1 MFYELEVAGL
11 KRKLQLYP
19 VSDQLSIAAFIIF
32 GDVELTK
39 ACASKLLDKAPEFDI
54 MLTAEAKAIPL
65 IYEMSAL
72 AGVNDYVVA
81 RKGTKVYMTDPISVG
96 VDSITT
102 ANSQHLYLGQE
113 DVAKLH
119 GRRVLVVD
127 DVISTGESLASLEE
141 LANRSGA
148 TIVGKMAILAEGDAI
163 NRPDITVLGK
173 LPLFD
178 SDGSVKA

>member
-39 ACASKLLDKAPEFDI
+39 ACAARLLELAPEFDI

-72 AGVNDYVVA
+72 AGLNNYVVA

-102 ANSQHLYLGQE
+102 ANAQHLYLGQE
-113 DVAKLH
+113 EVVKLQ
-119 GRRVLVVD
+119 GKRVLIVD
-127 DVISTGESLASLEE
+127 DVISTGESLASLEA
-141 LANRSGA
+141 LAHRSGA
-148 TIVGKMAILAEGDAI
+148 EIVGKMAILAEGDAI
-163 NRPDITVLGK
+163 NRPDIKVLGK
-173 LPLFD
+173 LPLFNP
-178 SDGSVKA
+178 DGSVKA